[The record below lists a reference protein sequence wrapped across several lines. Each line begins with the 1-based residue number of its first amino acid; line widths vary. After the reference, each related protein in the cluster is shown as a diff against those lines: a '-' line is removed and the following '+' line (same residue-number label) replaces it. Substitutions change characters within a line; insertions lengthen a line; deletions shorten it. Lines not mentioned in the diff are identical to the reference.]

1 MRGTALV
8 TGFEPYGGRDLNP
21 SGELAAALD
30 GARIGDLTVVGRT
43 LPVVFAGL
51 AERVEAC
58 LAETMPAL
66 IIALGLWPGEPAIR
80 LERRAVNRAECSS
93 PDNAGA
99 RRYGEAVE
107 RAGAAE
113 LAATLPLPAVAAA
126 LLADGIPAR
135 LSDSAG
141 TFLCNATL
149 YTLLR
154 ALARHGRRVPC
165 GFIHL
170 PYLPRQVAEMLSD
183 AHGNVSGLELASM
196 DLATMERA
204 VRIAIAVSA
213 SAATAGV

>member
-30 GARIGDLTVVGRT
+30 GARIGDLAIVGRT

-51 AERVEAC
+51 AARIETC
-58 LAETMPAL
+58 LAETRPNL
-66 IIALGLWPGEPAIR
+66 VIALGLWPGEPAIR
-80 LERRAVNRAECSS
+80 LERRAVNLAECSS
-93 PDNAGA
+93 PDNAGEV
-99 RRYGEAVE
+99 RRGEALAPGGV
-107 RAGAAE
+107 AE
-113 LAATLPLPAVAAA
+113 LAATLPLPAIAAA

-149 YTLLR
+149 YTLLD
-154 ALARHGRRVPC
+154 AIARNRTPIPC

-170 PYLPRQVAEMLSD
+170 PYLPRQVAAMLAD
-183 AHGNVSGLELASM
+183 ARNAAPDPGLASM

-204 VRIAIAVSA
+204 VRIALAVAA
-213 SAATAGV
+213 SAPA

>member
-1 MRGTALV
+1 MRGTALI
-8 TGFEPYGGRDLNP
+8 TGFEPYGGRDINP

-43 LPVVFAGL
+43 LPMVFAGL
-51 AERVEAC
+51 AERVAAC
-58 LAETMPAL
+58 LAETRPAL
-66 IIALGLWPGEPAIR
+66 VIALGLCPGEPAIR
-80 LERRAVNRAECSS
+80 LERRAVNLAECGS

-99 RRYGEAVE
+99 LGRGEPLE
-107 RAGAAE
+107 PGGAA
-113 LAATLPLPAVAAA
+113 LTATLPLPAIAAA

-149 YTLLR
+149 YTLLS
-154 ALARHGRRVPC
+154 AIARNGAPIPC

-170 PYLPRQVAEMLSD
+170 PYLPRQVAAMLAD
-183 AHGNVSGLELASM
+183 ARAPTPDAELASM

-204 VRIAIAVSA
+204 LRIALAIAA
-213 SAATAGV
+213 RTPT